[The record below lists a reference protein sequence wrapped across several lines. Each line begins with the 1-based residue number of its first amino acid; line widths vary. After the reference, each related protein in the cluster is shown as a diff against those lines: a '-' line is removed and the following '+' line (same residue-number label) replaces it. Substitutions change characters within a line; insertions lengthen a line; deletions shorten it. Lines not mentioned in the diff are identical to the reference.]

1 MTKQQIAQTLRDK
14 IDDTLGA
21 DDPAMDAALAIADA
35 LEDQA
40 ELLAKAEPYATTS
53 IAELNSA
60 AYRVRSLVLLLDE
73 ADAAAEQQQ

>member
-1 MTKQQIAQTLRDK
+1 MTQQQIAQTLRDR
-14 IDDTLGA
+14 IDDITGA

-40 ELLAKAEPYATTS
+40 VLLARDEPYATTS
-53 IAELNSA
+53 ISA
-60 AYRVRSLVLLLDE
+60 LTNAADRVRSLIFLLEE